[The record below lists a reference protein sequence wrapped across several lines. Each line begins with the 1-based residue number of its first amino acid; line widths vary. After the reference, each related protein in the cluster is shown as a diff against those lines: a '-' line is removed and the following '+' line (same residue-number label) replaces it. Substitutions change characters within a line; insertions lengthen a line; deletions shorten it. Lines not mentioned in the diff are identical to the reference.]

1 MERQG
6 EHGGGDHGKCGV
18 LRTAPREI
26 SDALRYGE
34 VACDTPNANRV
45 HQCSV
50 VAHGRQGK
58 YEGTLAHSRGIP
70 SVLRGCIQGA
80 KEAHVEA
87 LLQPPNHLHV
97 WCVFVTAFHAVQYVR
112 PPPSPINVCMLIPQ
126 RIFSPSRL
134 CQVAATPLR

>member
-45 HQCSV
+45 QRV
-50 VAHGRQGK
+50 QRGGTWEARQVRR
-58 YEGTLAHSRGIP
+58 YL
-70 SVLRGCIQGA
+70 GA
-80 KEAHVEA
+80 
-87 LLQPPNHLHV
+87 
-97 WCVFVTAFHAVQYVR
+97 
-112 PPPSPINVCMLIPQ
+112 
-126 RIFSPSRL
+126 
-134 CQVAATPLR
+134 